1 MEYRHTLSEAELEVT
16 AQMARLRLSSA
27 EREQLRAGVQ
37 QILSYFDVMSAADVG
52 DVEPTTHALGPRNRL
67 RSDAVVAS
75 EQRWPGASSARL
87 LETAAESEDD
97 HFTVPNVL

>member
-1 MEYRHTLSEAELEVT
+1 MENKQALSEAELEVT

-27 EREQLRAGVQ
+27 ERERLRAGVQ
-37 QILSYFDVMSAADVG
+37 QILSYFDVMSAADVAG
-52 DVEPTTHALGPRNRL
+52 VEPTTHALQPRNRL

-75 EQRWPGASSARL
+75 EQRWAGASPERL
-87 LETAAESEDD
+87 LEKGAESEDD

>member
-16 AQMARLRLSSA
+16 AQMARLRLSST
-27 EREQLRAGVQ
+27 ERDQLRVGVQ
-37 QILSYFDVMSAADVG
+37 QILAYFDVMSTADVG
-52 DVEPTTHALGPRNRL
+52 DVEPTTHALVPRNRL
-67 RSDAVVAS
+67 RADTVVPS
-75 EQRWPGASSARL
+75 EQRWAGASPERL

>member
-1 MEYRHTLSEAELEVT
+1 MENKQTLSEAELEVT
-16 AQMARLRLSSA
+16 AQMARLHLSSA

-37 QILSYFDVMSAADVG
+37 QILSYFDAMSAAEVAG
-52 DVEPTTHALGPRNRL
+52 VEPTTHALVPRNRL

-75 EQRWPGASSARL
+75 ERRWAGASPERL
-87 LETAAESEDD
+87 LEQSAEREDD

>member
-1 MEYRHTLSEAELEVT
+1 MENQQALSEAELEVT

-37 QILSYFDVMSAADVG
+37 QILSYFDIMSAAEVG
-52 DVEPTTHALGPRNRL
+52 DVEPTTHALVPSNRL
-67 RSDAVVAS
+67 RPDAVVTSA
-75 EQRWPGASSARL
+75 ERWPGASPERL
-87 LETAAESEDD
+87 LEQAAEREDD

>member
-1 MEYRHTLSEAELEVT
+1 MENNQALSEAELEVT

-37 QILSYFDVMSAADVG
+37 QILSYFDVMSTADVD
-52 DVEPTTHALGPRNRL
+52 DVEPTTHALVPRNRL
-67 RSDAVVAS
+67 RADAVAAS
-75 EQRWPGASSARL
+75 EQRWAGATPERL
-87 LETAAESEDD
+87 LEQAADSEDD